1 MRTRVGSLLL
11 LSLLSSALNASA
23 QGPDETP
30 GTPIGAQPTCR
41 VAETLP
47 PPESALPATEFDELF
62 ALSGPG
68 WTGGDSTYSV
78 KLPDGRTVWQ
88 FSDTFLGVVDNRGGR
103 HRYSPLINNSFVVQD
118 GDELTTMAAGDPTL
132 PASLFAS
139 PTGGRDDWYWQYDST
154 VEQTPEGAKLRV
166 FLLHFTRSGAGVF
179 GFKWVGNALA
189 TLALPS
195 LEIETISEL
204 TNAGGVSWGAALM
217 ETDEYTF
224 IYGTEDLGDD
234 KYMHLAR
241 APRDG
246 VTGDWEF
253 WGGAAWSRDSGASAR
268 IMHGVANEYSVTP
281 HAGGFV
287 LITMDTS
294 SLFSPDLVAFTA
306 CDPQG
311 PFENRTLLYRT
322 PESSL
327 ENQITY
333 NAHAHPQFADE
344 RGWLVSY
351 NVNSRTFGDLFLDAG
366 IYRPRFIRVPFE
378 ESVRQE

>member
-1 MRTRVGSLLL
+1 MRSRVGSLLL
-11 LSLLSSALNASA
+11 LSVLSGAMNASA
-23 QGPDETP
+23 QGAA
-30 GTPIGAQPTCR
+30 GTADAQATCR

-47 PPESALPATEFDELF
+47 APESAVPAPEFNELF

-88 FSDTFLGVVDNRGGR
+88 FSDTFLGVVDRRGGR
-103 HRYSPLINNSFVVQD
+103 DRHSPMINNSFVVQD
-118 GDELTTMAAGDPTL
+118 GDQLTTMAAGDPTL
-132 PASLFAS
+132 PASLFPS

-154 VEQTPEGAKLRV
+154 VEQTPEGDKLRV

-179 GFKWVGNALA
+179 GFKWMGNALA
-189 TLALPS
+189 TLSLPE
-195 LEIETISEL
+195 LVIESIVPL
-204 TNAGGVSWGAALM
+204 PADGGVSWGAAVM
-217 ETDEYTF
+217 ETDEFTF
-224 IYGTEDLGDD
+224 IYGTEDLSDD

-241 APRDG
+241 VPRNG
-246 VTGDWEF
+246 LLGGWEF
-253 WGGAAWSRDSGASAR
+253 WGGDRWSINPASSVR

-294 SLFSPDLVAFTA
+294 TTFSPDLVAFTA

-311 PFENRTLLYRT
+311 PFENKTLLYRT
-322 PESSL
+322 PESNL

-351 NVNSRTFGDLFLDAG
+351 NVNTRTFGDLFLDAG
-366 IYRPRFIRVPFE
+366 IYRPRFIRVPFLE
-378 ESVRQE
+378 AVTEQ